1 MNSFKK
7 GAVNASTTRLI
18 LILGIVIVA
27 ALAIYMFAG
36 MPDRRSTGER
46 IGDAIDGLP
55 QGVGE
60 ATSRLDDQT
69 PLEKAKDAVQDETNN

>member
-1 MNSFKK
+1 MNTSKI
-7 GAVNASTTRLI
+7 GAAATGTTRLI

-27 ALAIYMFAG
+27 ALAIYMLSG

-55 QGVGE
+55 HGVGE
-60 ATSRLDDQT
+60 ASSRLGDQT
-69 PLEKAKDAVQDETNN
+69 PAEKIGDKLEDSK